1 MTALPA
7 IPWRSRPFPDTAYVD
22 TAYVDTE
29 ADSPEAHERSFA
41 DIVERLF
48 RAFEDRLP
56 LGTIVGV
63 VKESREHLRG
73 SPVGALPELTERLA
87 HERLGALSMASEP
100 GPALPI
106 QPVRRR
112 SYRPGWT
119 VRPQ

>member
-7 IPWRSRPFPDTAYVD
+7 SPPPFNAFDAAAVPAEY
-22 TAYVDTE
+22 
-29 ADSPEAHERSFA
+29 PEAHEGSFA

-56 LGTIVGV
+56 LRDIVAV

-87 HERLGALSMASEP
+87 YERLNALSLAKQP
-100 GPALPI
+100 PPALP
-106 QPVRRR
+106 V
-112 SYRPGWT
+112 SA
-119 VRPQ
+119 